1 MSVEELFKYCFS
13 ALGLKVTLVI
23 PENIGHLSV
32 HDVNTHYFELLA
44 YELCTQISSKRGDN
58 CKEILL
64 NFIFRTY
71 FMVRAATSKEVFFPS
86 FFFIITFFFLL

>member
-13 ALGLKVTLVI
+13 ALGLKVTLII
-23 PENIGHLSV
+23 PTNIGHLSV

-71 FMVRAATSKEVFFPS
+71 FMVRAATSKEVFFLP
-86 FFFIITFFFLL
+86 FFFIITFFLLL